1 MREGLLIAI
10 YLLDRFPRR
19 PPPQAIGAPGPRP
32 RRPLCLCPPPLQVR
46 IVLAPLGTSLESA
59 TQFSED
65 VRSRGGAAAASTCI
79 RDGLD
84 RPQYGNIAR
93 LWRCCCCMTA
103 SHRMHCLE
111 HDLARWRPLSACR
124 CSLSLTQNSCGGPA
138 TALPRRSRRA
148 VAYSTDQGRKQGANV
163 VIRTPRA
170 RNPAPRGHY
179 SSRVSTPSL
188 LDSDTLHRK
197 YPLGLRACVPRA
209 RALLLA
215 RASHDHVVLAQHPSQ
230 LPHPPSSQSAPVRC
244 AQTRPRASPV
254 LSGGP
259 AHTLTPRPVLHRLC
273 RGHDPRRPAGF
284 RGLHRTPC
292 LPHSPLTHVRYDPVF
307 TGLANVAAVPCA

>member
-93 LWRCCCCMTA
+93 LWRCRCCMTA

-111 HDLARWRPLSACR
+111 HRAPPCTMAS
-124 CSLSLTQNSCGGPA
+124 SLSLRLLVVVDAKQLWGTCYCA
-138 TALPRRSRRA
+138 TKAI
-148 VAYSTDQGRKQGANV
+148 T
-163 VIRTPRA
+163 
-170 RNPAPRGHY
+170 
-179 SSRVSTPSL
+179 
-188 LDSDTLHRK
+188 
-197 YPLGLRACVPRA
+197 
-209 RALLLA
+209 
-215 RASHDHVVLAQHPSQ
+215 
-230 LPHPPSSQSAPVRC
+230 
-244 AQTRPRASPV
+244 TRP
-254 LSGGP
+254 
-259 AHTLTPRPVLHRLC
+259 
-273 RGHDPRRPAGF
+273 
-284 RGLHRTPC
+284 
-292 LPHSPLTHVRYDPVF
+292 
-307 TGLANVAAVPCA
+307 